1 MKIAIIYKSIHHGNT
16 KKIAE
21 VMAETLKA
29 DLFDLK
35 YVNMDVIGKYD
46 LIGFGS
52 GKYFLRPHKKLRN
65 FVEKMDD
72 VNSKKAFVFSTSG
85 DGKPMGWLEK
95 NLSKKGFDV
104 LGEFYCK
111 GFDTYAF
118 AKIIHKGGLN
128 KGNPDEKD
136 LENARNFAESLKKKF

>member
-35 YVNMDVIGKYD
+35 DVNMDVIGKYD

-118 AKIIHKGGLN
+118 AKIIHRGGLN